1 MIRLNCSLILEVSE
15 NRKPLIE
22 TAMELIE
29 LSLRE
34 KGCIDYDFYV
44 SLTNDDRYEIV
55 ETWKSQKDL
64 NDHKASEHFLR
75 LVPKLQSL
83 ATVTIEQFD
92 F

>member
-1 MIRLNCSLILEVSE
+1 MEVSE

-34 KGCIDYDFYV
+34 KGCIDYDLYV

>member
-1 MIRLNCSLILEVSE
+1 MILEVSE

-34 KGCIDYDFYV
+34 KGCIDYDLYV